1 MRHKTKTPKDKYF
14 RRYFLRYLSSS
25 LFRTITHE
33 GDE

>member
-1 MRHKTKTPKDKYF
+1 MRNKTKTSKDKYF

-25 LFRTITHE
+25 IYRAVKHE